1 MSLKPKFR
9 EEMVDVV
16 STFIKD
22 SVKQSG
28 TKGVVIGMSG
38 GLDSSLLAKLAS
50 DALGPDKVLGI
61 FLPESTTP
69 EMDAD
74 HAESFATE
82 LGIEFETISIDEAV
96 EALKNTAGGSANDA
110 TVLANIK
117 ARTRMIIVYER
128 ANSMGRMVLGT
139 GNKSELMVGY
149 FTKFGDGGCDFLP
162 LGDLYKT
169 QIREMAR
176 YLDLPEGII
185 AKPPSAGLWEGQSD
199 EKELGISY
207 DELDPIL
214 LGIELG
220 MNDKEISERTGSVDS
235 EVSRIRS
242 IVKSTAHKRKTP
254 LIPKIGAK
262 TIGLDWRE

>member
-1 MSLKPKFR
+1 MPLRPKFR
-9 EEMVDVV
+9 EEMITVV

-22 SVKQSG
+22 SVRQSG
-28 TKGVVIGMSG
+28 TKGAVIGMSG

-50 DALGPDKVLGI
+50 DALGSEKVLGI
-61 FLPESTTP
+61 FLPESSTP
-69 EMDAD
+69 EIDAD
-74 HAESFATE
+74 HAESLAKE
-82 LGIEFETISIDEAV
+82 LGIEFETISIDDAV
-96 EALKNTAGGSANDA
+96 EALKNTSGGSANDA

-117 ARTRMIIVYER
+117 ARTRMVILYER
-128 ANSMGRMVLGT
+128 ANSMNRMVLGT

-149 FTKFGDGGCDFLP
+149 FTKYGDGGCDLLP

-176 YLDLPEGII
+176 SLGLPEEII
-185 AKPPSAGLWEGQSD
+185 IKPPSAGLWEGQSD
-199 EKELGISY
+199 EKELGITY

-220 MNDKEISERTGSVDS
+220 MNDSEISERTGSPEA

-242 IVKSTAHKRKTP
+242 IVKSSAHKRKTP